1 MPKSHDTSLARIS
14 RSDRWTAPT
23 AEAMLA
29 AAERSGLTLC
39 GFARRQGVDARRLY
53 WWRRRLRDAVAA
65 PELTFEEVPQK
76 VNGTAAGHLARVEA
90 PVVERFEIVLRG
102 GRVVRVGASFDG
114 EALRRLLAIAD
125 EEAPC

>member
-1 MPKSHDTSLARIS
+1 MPKSRSTSLARVS

-29 AAERSGLTLC
+29 AAKRSGLTLC

-53 WWRRRLRDAVAA
+53 WWRHRLRAAGTA
-65 PELTFEEVPQK
+65 PELTFEELPQEAK
-76 VNGTAAGHLARVEA
+76 GSPAARAEA

-114 EALRRLLAIAD
+114 EALRRLLAIA
-125 EEAPC
+125 EEEPPC